1 MSEFP
6 QPNKNPDLN
15 ADPVSASAPAAG
27 TDKMGERFIQAG
39 LLDKEQVAR
48 VVQLQ
53 NAEQIRF
60 GEAAVRLGLL
70 TERDIQAVLSQQF
83 NYATA
88 TASAN
93 IDISLDIAHMPY
105 SLESEAIR
113 QIRAEL
119 SIRLSGQPKIALAL
133 VSANDREGKSY
144 LSASLSLAFA
154 QMGKRTLLID
164 ANLRHPSQHALFGLP
179 RKTGLSTV
187 LAGRSAIDENL
198 LSSGFPNLTVLTAGP
213 TPPNPLEILLEPALT
228 DLIAG
233 LSDRYDVFI
242 VDTPNTG
249 LSSDAQTISRQVGA
263 CLLVARK
270 DVTSIADLHQM
281 QAQMKTAGAQII
293 GTVYNE
299 FSEPAAST
307 VTSRVWDRVR
317 SWRARKS
324 A

>member
-1 MSEFP
+1 MS
-6 QPNKNPDLN
+6 DLPKS
-15 ADPVSASAPAAG
+15 DAAQEPPTG

-39 LLDKEQVAR
+39 LLNEEEVAR

-53 NAEQIRF
+53 NADGIRF

-88 TASAN
+88 TASAE
-93 IDISLDIAHMPY
+93 IDLSLDIAHMPY

-119 SIRLSGQPKIALAL
+119 SIRLSGQPRIALAL

-144 LSASLSLAFA
+144 LAASLSLAFA

-164 ANLRHPSQHALFGLP
+164 ANLRHSSQHELFGLS

-187 LAGRSAIDENL
+187 LAGRSSIDENL
-198 LSSGFPNLTVLTAGP
+198 LPSGFPNLTVLTAGP
-213 TPPNPLEILLEPALT
+213 TPPNPLEILLEPALS
-228 DLIAG
+228 DLIG
-233 LSDRYDVFI
+233 SLSERYEVFI
-242 VDTPNTG
+242 VDTPHTG
-249 LSSDAQTISRQVGA
+249 QSSDAQTISRQVGA
-263 CLLVARK
+263 CLLIARK
-270 DVTSIADLHQM
+270 DMTTIADLHQM

-299 FSEPAAST
+299 FVEPGPST
-307 VTSRVWDRVR
+307 LTSRAWARLR
-317 SWRARKS
+317 LWLARKK